1 MHGSYRI
8 TKCFL
13 ECRSKGPLLISARF
27 LQKERSFSAWLD
39 VSQKPCVYWEDE
51 GGGRNERGQAEW
63 PLPTFVSQGREPLE
77 GRGRCLTTVTEGK
90 GRGTSKSQ
98 MDMFAWRER
107 RSLSDGT
114 FLSIYQVVR
123 LRGRQ
128 RRGSTWRT
136 DRTADTAAGEEDEVT
151 WEGTRGARR
160 SCWA

>member
-1 MHGSYRI
+1 M
-8 TKCFL
+8 
-13 ECRSKGPLLISARF
+13 
-27 LQKERSFSAWLD
+27 
-39 VSQKPCVYWEDE
+39 
-51 GGGRNERGQAEW
+51 
-63 PLPTFVSQGREPLE
+63 
-77 GRGRCLTTVTEGK
+77 TTVTEGK